1 VTKKLF
7 YEDSHIKEFDAK
19 VISCLQNGDKYEIE
33 LDETAFFPE
42 GGGQS
47 ADTGTLDDIAVT
59 YTHSKGDAV
68 LHVTEAPIAVG
79 TEVHGKIDWQK
90 RFSNMQNHSAEHIV
104 SGLVYKRYG
113 FNNVG
118 FHMGEDGVIV
128 DFDGYIPPEELK
140 EIERE
145 ANRIITENR
154 AVIAFFPEPKELS
167 SIKYRSKLELTENI
181 RLVIIEGCDVC
192 ACCAPH
198 VKHTGEI
205 GVLKIF
211 ESIRRKNGIRLRML
225 AGSDAFEDYC
235 KRAESAAEIS
245 AMLSVPQDNIT
256 DAVRKLESEK
266 AALSYEL
273 GGLRRE
279 LIKYKVENLKR
290 IDGNLLFFEPSFN
303 GDDAKFLVN
312 GALPYCGKICA
323 VFFGTETDG
332 YKYCMAS
339 ENVNLRDKAKEINTA
354 LSGRGGGKPEMIS
367 GTVNAARDE
376 IEKYFEV

>member
-1 VTKKLF
+1 
-7 YEDSHIKEFDAK
+7 
-19 VISCLQNGDKYEIE
+19 
-33 LDETAFFPE
+33 
-42 GGGQS
+42 
-47 ADTGTLDDIAVT
+47 
-59 YTHSKGDAV
+59 
-68 LHVTEAPIAVG
+68 
-79 TEVHGKIDWQK
+79 
-90 RFSNMQNHSAEHIV
+90 
-104 SGLVYKRYG
+104 
-113 FNNVG
+113 
-118 FHMGEDGVIV
+118 
-128 DFDGYIPPEELK
+128 
-140 EIERE
+140 
-145 ANRIITENR
+145 
-154 AVIAFFPEPKELS
+154 
-167 SIKYRSKLELTENI
+167 
-181 RLVIIEGCDVC
+181 
-192 ACCAPH
+192 
-198 VKHTGEI
+198 
-205 GVLKIF
+205 
-211 ESIRRKNGIRLRML
+211 ML